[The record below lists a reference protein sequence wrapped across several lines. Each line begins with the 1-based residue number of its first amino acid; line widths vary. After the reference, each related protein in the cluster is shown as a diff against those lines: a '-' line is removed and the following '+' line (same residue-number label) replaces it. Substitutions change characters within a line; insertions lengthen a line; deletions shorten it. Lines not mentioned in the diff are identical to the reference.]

1 MAPSDIRPG
10 VPFFVSGGP
19 LSILGEHHI
28 NEAIADEMP
37 AVVALAKALSR
48 RFERVTA
55 MRCADIFEFHSPEAA
70 VKIRAEFGVDQGAA
84 RDPFF
89 DHLVEEILARF
100 DARLSERR

>member
-1 MAPSDIRPG
+1 M
-10 VPFFVSGGP
+10 
-19 LSILGEHHI
+19 SILSEHHI

-70 VKIRAEFGVDQGAA
+70 VKIRAEFGVDQGTVA
-84 RDPFF
+84 DPFF
-89 DHLVEEILARF
+89 DHLTEEILARL
-100 DARLSERR
+100 DARLAERPPAKARNGKAAPVPEVA